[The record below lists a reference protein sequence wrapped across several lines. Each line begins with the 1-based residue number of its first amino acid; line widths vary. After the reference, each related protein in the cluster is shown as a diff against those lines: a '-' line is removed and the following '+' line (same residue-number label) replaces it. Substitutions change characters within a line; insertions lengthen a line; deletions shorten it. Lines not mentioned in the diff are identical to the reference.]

1 MKGFKGKIVID
12 GETLGG
18 DIYYEKMLG
27 FWLFMS
33 CALSKSLI
41 INDFNMDAKLKFILT
56 RAFTNGHFF
65 LYVGILL

>member
-1 MKGFKGKIVID
+1 MFFKGLYVLLGFIERRNMKGFKKKIVID

-41 INDFNMDAKLKFILT
+41 IN
-56 RAFTNGHFF
+56 
-65 LYVGILL
+65 